1 MPDPIIVELKLAYMD
16 VDAAEVLRVAAAE
29 RANAAV
35 LAAAAVGYKATEMAK
50 AVGKDRT
57 TLQHRLER
65 AEKLAKENHAQ
76 VSR

>member
-1 MPDPIIVELKLAYMD
+1 MPDPLIVELKLAYMD
-16 VDAAEVLRVAAAE
+16 VDAAEILRSEAAE

-35 LAAAAVGYKATEMAK
+35 IAATAAGYKATELAK

-57 TLQHRLER
+57 TIQHRLER
-65 AEKLAKENHAQ
+65 AEKLAKESHAK

>member
-1 MPDPIIVELKLAYMD
+1 MTDPLIVELKLAYID
-16 VDAAEVLRVAAAE
+16 VDAAEILRAEAAE

-35 LAAAAVGYKATEMAK
+35 LALAAAGYKATEMAR